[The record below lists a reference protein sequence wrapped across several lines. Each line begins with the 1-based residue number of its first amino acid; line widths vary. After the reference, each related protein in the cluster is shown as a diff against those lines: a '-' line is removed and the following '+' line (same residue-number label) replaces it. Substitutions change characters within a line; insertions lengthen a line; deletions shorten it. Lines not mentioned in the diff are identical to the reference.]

1 MAFDLSRIPM
11 DELQAICRRRGIVR
25 LAVFGSALRSDF
37 TDASDVDLLVEFG
50 NGVQHGLSFFAI
62 QDELGRLLGR
72 RVDLNTTQCLSRY
85 FPEQVLAEAR
95 TIYVVA

>member
-1 MAFDLSRIPM
+1 M

-25 LAVFGSALRSDF
+25 LAVFGSALRNDF

-50 NGVQHGLSFFAI
+50 SGVQHGLSFFAI

-85 FPEQVLAEAR
+85 FREQVLAEAR
-95 TIYVVA
+95 TIYVAA

>member
-1 MAFDLSRIPM
+1 M

-25 LAVFGSALRSDF
+25 LAVFGSALRNDF

-50 NGVQHGLSFFAI
+50 IGVQHGLSFFAI

-85 FPEQVLAEAR
+85 FREQVLAEAR
-95 TIYVVA
+95 TIYVAA